1 MLGCRPGGR
10 GLLALP
16 NPEEVLREM
25 ADVKKLRPASRI
37 IHAGQRPDPLTGAVA
52 TPIYQTS
59 TFAFRDTNEGAARF
73 GGSDPGYKYTRLGNP
88 TVAALEECIAEL
100 EGGCGALAASTGMAA
115 VHTVYF
121 SLLGAGAHVVGT
133 DALYGASRMI
143 LEKEYARFGVTGS
156 FVDTADPAN
165 VARAMRPE
173 TKLVYLETPA
183 NPTLK
188 LCDVAKIAEIAHA
201 HGALVC
207 VDNTF
212 ATPLLQRP
220 FELGADVVLH
230 SMTKFI
236 NGHTDVVAGI
246 VVAKDPELF
255 ARLRS
260 VHVNVGPTM
269 DPHQA
274 WLVFRGVKTLGLR
287 LEKAQA
293 NALEVARFLEAHP
306 KVSWVR
312 YPFLPSHPQHELAK
326 KQMAGGGA
334 IVSFGVKGGLEA
346 GRTLMNSV
354 KLATLAVSL
363 GGIETLIEH
372 PASMTHASVP
382 KAEREKAEISDDLVR
397 IAIGCED
404 ALDLCDDLGQALAKV

>member
-1 MLGCRPGGR
+1 MS
-10 GLLALP
+10 
-16 NPEEVLREM
+16 
-25 ADVKKLRPASRI
+25 DVKNLRPASRI
-37 IHAGQRPDPLTGAVA
+37 IHAGQRSCPLTGAVA

-59 TFAFRDTNEGAARF
+59 TFAFRDADEGAARF
-73 GGSDPGYKYTRLGNP
+73 GGTDPGYKYSRLGNP

-100 EGGCGALAASTGMAA
+100 EGGCGALAAATGMAA

-121 SLLGAGAHVVGT
+121 ALLGAGAHVVGT

-143 LEKEYARFGVTGS
+143 LENEYSRFGVTGS
-156 FVDTADPAN
+156 FVDTSDPAN
-165 VARAMRPE
+165 VEKAMRPE
-173 TKLVYLETPA
+173 TKLVFVESPA

-188 LCDVAKIAEIAHA
+188 LCDIAAIAEIAHR
-201 HGALVC
+201 HGALLA

-212 ATPLLQRP
+212 ASPLLQQP
-220 FELGADVVLH
+220 FSLGADVIVH

-246 VVAKDPELF
+246 VVAKDPKLF

-260 VHVNVGPTM
+260 VHVNVGSTM

-287 LEKAQA
+287 MEKAQA

-306 KVSWVR
+306 KVAWVR
-312 YPFLPSHPQHELAK
+312 YPFLPSHPQYDLARR
-326 KQMAGGGA
+326 QMSGGGA
-334 IVSFGVKGGLEA
+334 IVSFGVKGGLDA
-346 GRTLMNSV
+346 GRTLINSV

-363 GGIETLIEH
+363 GGLETLIEH

-397 IAIGCED
+397 IAVGCED
-404 ALDLCDDLGQALAKV
+404 AADLCEDLEQALAKA